1 MSEIHCHTCGGFI
14 NDPTTIAYR
23 TPSQTVMP
31 AVPFSG
37 LCACIPAIVYRPPP
51 GFVSMPAMS
60 SIEIRAIAARN

>member
-23 TPSQTVMP
+23 TPSETVMP

-37 LCACIPAIVYRPPP
+37 LCACIPAIVYGPPP